1 MLLIFIFFFC
11 NIQTQNC
18 SYQLDFS
25 FTKTRVRYSE
35 TDQMGVV
42 YYGNY
47 AQYFELG
54 RTEWL
59 RSKGITYK
67 FMENNGIMLP
77 VISLKCDFIKP
88 ALYDDVLTI
97 KTVLKKKPG
106 VRIEFDLEI
115 TNQLDELICTGNTVL
130 VFINMKTNKPT
141 RCPSYILNSLNI

>member
-97 KTVLKKKPG
+97 KAILKKKPG
-106 VRIEFDLEI
+106 VRIEFDYEI
-115 TNQLDELICTGNTVL
+115 TNQHNELVCTGNTVL
-130 VFINMKTNKPT
+130 VFINMKNNRPT
-141 RCPSYILNSLNI
+141 RCPSYILDSLNT